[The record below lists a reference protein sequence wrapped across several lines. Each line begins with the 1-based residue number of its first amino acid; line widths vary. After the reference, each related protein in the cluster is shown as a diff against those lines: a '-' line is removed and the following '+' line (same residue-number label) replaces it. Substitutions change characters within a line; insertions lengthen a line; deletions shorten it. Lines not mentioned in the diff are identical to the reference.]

1 MLRKIADTVQA
12 DEGAGAVHGAIDA
25 AVKRLIAFGM
35 QLGPF
40 AVAQLRILAEIVA
53 LTGTEPT
60 EPVRMFV
67 TNTLGNPDDDE
78 GWIPGMLA
86 PIAQSRRAA
95 NTIKREEP
103 ITVVLGNP
111 PYKEKAKGR
120 GGWIEGETRKAEKTA
135 PLAQW
140 MPPREWGVGAHSKH
154 LRNLYI
160 YFWRWATWKVFDHHP
175 ESRAGIVCYITVAG
189 FLGGPG
195 FQKMRDYLRRT
206 CDDIWVIDCSPE
218 GHQPEVSTRIF
229 EGVQQPVCI
238 VLASRSAKNDPT
250 SPAKVRFH
258 ALPAGHRTEKFTA
271 LGSLR
276 LQAKAWTDCPTDWRA
291 PFLPAP
297 TGAWATYPKLEDLF
311 TYNGSGVMPGRT
323 WIIAPDS
330 ESLER
335 RWQKLTNAPASEK
348 EVLFHPH
355 GHGDRHSKRV
365 VHNGLPGYAARPTP
379 VSNEHGEC
387 TPPVLYG
394 FRSFDRQWIIP
405 DNRVVNRP
413 NPTLWRVRSN
423 HQIFMTAPSDRS
435 PTNGPALTMTAVI
448 PDLHHYNGRGGRV
461 FPLWSDADASSPN
474 LPPKLLP
481 FLAQRLSR
489 AVSAED
495 VVAYVAAVAAHPAFT
510 ARFHD
515 DLATPG
521 LRLPITADAD
531 AFFEAVAL
539 GRTVIWLHTFGERMA
554 DPDQGRP
561 AQPPRLAAK
570 RRPSIPKDGAISQI
584 SDAMPNSIDYDEHT
598 QRLLIGTGY
607 VENVPPAVW
616 CYEVSGKRVLL
627 HWFSYR
633 KRDRTRPIIG
643 DRRPPSP
650 LGNIQPDHW
659 LATYTTELINVLNVL
674 GWLVEI
680 EPQQAALLEQIC
692 ARTHDRHRR
701 TPSRRGSGVSSDHE
715 TVEGRQGVARSIRL
729 MLVVASSTL
738 GS

>member
-1 MLRKIADTVQA
+1 M
-12 DEGAGAVHGAIDA
+12 
-25 AVKRLIAFGM
+25 
-35 QLGPF
+35 
-40 AVAQLRILAEIVA
+40 
-53 LTGTEPT
+53 
-60 EPVRMFV
+60 
-67 TNTLGNPDDDE
+67 
-78 GWIPGMLA
+78 
-86 PIAQSRRAA
+86 
-95 NTIKREEP
+95 
-103 ITVVLGNP
+103 
-111 PYKEKAKGR
+111 
-120 GGWIEGETRKAEKTA
+120 
-135 PLAQW
+135 
-140 MPPREWGVGAHSKH
+140 
-154 LRNLYI
+154 
-160 YFWRWATWKVFDHHP
+160 
-175 ESRAGIVCYITVAG
+175 
-189 FLGGPG
+189 
-195 FQKMRDYLRRT
+195 
-206 CDDIWVIDCSPE
+206 
-218 GHQPEVSTRIF
+218 
-229 EGVQQPVCI
+229 
-238 VLASRSAKNDPT
+238 
-250 SPAKVRFH
+250 RFH

-271 LGSLR
+271 LGNLR
-276 LQAKAWTDCPTDWRA
+276 LQANAWTDCPTDWRA

-297 TGAWATYPKLEDLF
+297 TGEWATYPKLEDLF

-335 RWQKLTNAPASEK
+335 RWQKLINAPAIKK

-355 GHGDRHSKRV
+355 GTGDRHSKRV
-365 VHNGLPGYAARPTP
+365 VHNGLPGYETRPTP
-379 VSNEHGEC
+379 VSDEHGEC

-413 NPTLWRVRSN
+413 NPGLWRVRSN
-423 HQIFMTAPSDRS
+423 HQIFITAPSNHS
-435 PTNGPALTMTAVI
+435 PTHGPALTMTAVI
-448 PDLHHYNGRGGRV
+448 PDLDHYNGRGGRV

-481 FLAQRLSR
+481 FLAQRLNK

-510 ARFHD
+510 ARFLD

-531 AFFEAVAL
+531 VFFKAVAL
-539 GRTVIWLHTFGERMA
+539 GREVIWLHTFGERMA

-561 AQPPRLAAK
+561 AQPPRLAAM

-650 LGNIQPDHW
+650 LGNIQPDQW
-659 LATYTTELINVLNVL
+659 LAAYTTELINVLNVL

-692 ARTHDRHRR
+692 AGPTISIGELQAAGALASPATTRR
-701 TPSRRGSGVSSDHE
+701 SKVVKVSPALF
-715 TVEGRQGVARSIRL
+715 G
-729 MLVVASSTL
+729 
-738 GS
+738 

>member
-1 MLRKIADTVQA
+1 MKVREPYTA
-12 DEGAGAVHGAIDA
+12 
-25 AVKRLIAFGM
+25 RLTPPSSGSSPSKM

-276 LQAKAWTDCPTDWRA
+276 LQGAKAWTDCPTDWRA

-335 RWQKLTNAPASEK
+335 RWQKLTNTPASEK

-355 GHGDRHSKRV
+355 IVKNGLGDRHSKRV
-365 VHNGLPGYAARPTP
+365 VHDGLPGYKARPTP
-379 VSNEHGEC
+379 VSDEHGEC

-413 NPTLWRVRSN
+413 NPELWRVRSN
-423 HQIFMTAPSDRS
+423 HQIFITAPSDRS

-461 FPLWSDADASSPN
+461 LPLWSDADASSPN

-531 AFFEAVAL
+531 AFFKAVAV
-539 GRTVIWLHTFGERMA
+539 GREVIWLHTFGERMA

-570 RRPSIPKDGAISQI
+570 RRPSIPKDGAISRI

-598 QRLLIGTGY
+598 QCLLIGTGY

-616 CYEVSGKRVLL
+616 CYEVSGKRVLV

-659 LATYTTELINVLNVL
+659 LAAYTTELINVLNVL

-692 ARTHDRHRR
+692 AGPTIDIGELQAAGALASPATTRR
-701 TPSRRGSGVSSDHE
+701 SKATKVSP
-715 TVEGRQGVARSIRL
+715 
-729 MLVVASSTL
+729 TL
-738 GS
+738 FG

>member
-1 MLRKIADTVQA
+1 MGLAWHGGLAIVTLM
-12 DEGAGAVHGAIDA
+12 AVIYA
-25 AVKRLIAFGM
+25 A
-35 QLGPF
+35 
-40 AVAQLRILAEIVA
+40 
-53 LTGTEPT
+53 
-60 EPVRMFV
+60 
-67 TNTLGNPDDDE
+67 
-78 GWIPGMLA
+78 
-86 PIAQSRRAA
+86 
-95 NTIKREEP
+95 
-103 ITVVLGNP
+103 
-111 PYKEKAKGR
+111 
-120 GGWIEGETRKAEKTA
+120 
-135 PLAQW
+135 
-140 MPPREWGVGAHSKH
+140 
-154 LRNLYI
+154 
-160 YFWRWATWKVFDHHP
+160 
-175 ESRAGIVCYITVAG
+175 
-189 FLGGPG
+189 
-195 FQKMRDYLRRT
+195 
-206 CDDIWVIDCSPE
+206 
-218 GHQPEVSTRIF
+218 
-229 EGVQQPVCI
+229 
-238 VLASRSAKNDPT
+238 
-250 SPAKVRFH
+250 
-258 ALPAGHRTEKFTA
+258 
-271 LGSLR
+271 
-276 LQAKAWTDCPTDWRA
+276 
-291 PFLPAP
+291 

-335 RWQKLTNAPASEK
+335 RWQKLTNTPASEK

-355 GHGDRHSKRV
+355 GQGDRHSKRV
-365 VHNGLPGYAARPTP
+365 VHDGLPGYEARPTP
-379 VSNEHGEC
+379 VSDEHGEC
-387 TPPVLYG
+387 APPVLYG

-413 NPTLWRVRSN
+413 NPELWRVRSN
-423 HQIFMTAPSDRS
+423 HQIFITAPSDRS

-461 FPLWSDADASSPN
+461 LPLWSDADASSPN

-531 AFFEAVAL
+531 AFSSKPSRSGA
-539 GRTVIWLHTFGERMA
+539 TVIWLHTFGERMA

-570 RRPSIPKDGAISQI
+570 RRPSIPKDGAISRI

-616 CYEVSGKRVLL
+616 CYEVSGKRVLV

-659 LATYTTELINVLNVL
+659 LAAYTTELINVLNVL

-692 ARTHDRHRR
+692 AGPTIRYRR

-715 TVEGRQGVARSIRL
+715 TVEGRQGIACTIRL
-729 MLVVASSTL
+729 MRVVASSTL
-738 GS
+738 DGRSSPGLVCPTVSYDAVFFLPADLADALFFAALVPDPGFFFDALVRDPGFLCAAAARILVAFLLGSFLRRRVRREALSPSKTASVSRSIPKTDDMSSVFKRRRRPLFLVVGTSVTAAAIQLGGLDAPQREEHLGLMIKARSDAVEDRRHVLAHGRPVGARAAQGDALWGGKESFALAGHDLHHTA

>member
-1 MLRKIADTVQA
+1 M
-12 DEGAGAVHGAIDA
+12 
-25 AVKRLIAFGM
+25 
-35 QLGPF
+35 
-40 AVAQLRILAEIVA
+40 
-53 LTGTEPT
+53 
-60 EPVRMFV
+60 
-67 TNTLGNPDDDE
+67 
-78 GWIPGMLA
+78 
-86 PIAQSRRAA
+86 
-95 NTIKREEP
+95 
-103 ITVVLGNP
+103 LGNP

-175 ESRAGIVCYITVAG
+175 ESRAGIVSYITVAG

-258 ALPAGHRTEKFTA
+258 ALPAGHRTDKFTA
-271 LGSLR
+271 LGNLR
-276 LQAKAWTDCPTDWRA
+276 LQAHAWTDCPTDWRA

-323 WIIAPDS
+323 WIIAPDYK
-330 ESLER
+330 SLER
-335 RWQKLTNAPASEK
+335 RWQKLINAPAIKK
-348 EVLFHPH
+348 EILFHPH
-355 GHGDRHSKRV
+355 LRRKGLGDRHSKRV
-365 VHNGLPGYAARPTP
+365 VHDGLPGYEIRPIP
-379 VSNEHGEC
+379 VSDEHGEC
-387 TPPVLYG
+387 EPPVLYG

-405 DNRVVNRP
+405 DNRLVNQP
-413 NPTLWRVRSN
+413 NPALWRVRSN
-423 HQIFMTAPSDRS
+423 HQIFITAPSNHS

-448 PDLHHYNGRGGRV
+448 PDLDHYNGRGGRV

-481 FLAQRLSR
+481 FLAQRLGR

-521 LRLPITADAD
+521 LRLPITADTD
-531 AFFEAVAL
+531 AFFEATAL
-539 GRTVIWLHTFGERMA
+539 GRAVIWLHTFGERMA
-554 DPDQGRP
+554 DPEQGRP
-561 AQPPRLAAK
+561 AQPPRLAGK

-616 CYEVSGKRVLL
+616 SYEVSGKRVLL

-659 LATYTTELINVLNVL
+659 LAAYTTELINVLNVL

-692 ARTHDRHRR
+692 AGPTIGIGELQAVGALASPATTRR
-701 TPSRRGSGVSSDHE
+701 SKVAKVSPALF
-715 TVEGRQGVARSIRL
+715 G
-729 MLVVASSTL
+729 
-738 GS
+738 